1 MLRKILGSGLR
12 KEIKTKPLGTHHLG
26 QVFFLI
32 VFIVQQTFCT
42 FPSQQEK
49 LTYKGWENEEQRERK
64 PSCTTGSRRAG
75 RSESGLVSVCVCVC
89 VEKGQGRER
98 EI

>member
-1 MLRKILGSGLR
+1 M
-12 KEIKTKPLGTHHLG
+12 
-26 QVFFLI
+26 
-32 VFIVQQTFCT
+32 FCT

-75 RSESGLVSVCVCVC
+75 RSESGLVSVCG
-89 VEKGQGRER
+89 ERTRERER

>member
-12 KEIKTKPLGTHHLG
+12 KEIKTKALGTHHLG

-32 VFIVQQTFCT
+32 VFIVQQMFCT

-49 LTYKGWENEEQRERK
+49 LTYKGWENEEQRERRK
-64 PSCTTGSRRAG
+64 ESRVVQQAA
-75 RSESGLVSVCVCVC
+75 
-89 VEKGQGRER
+89 VERGGQSQG
-98 EI
+98 

>member
-1 MLRKILGSGLR
+1 MLGKMRKSRMLRKILGSGLR

-49 LTYKGWENEEQRERK
+49 LTYKGWENEEQRERRK
-64 PSCTTGSRRAG
+64 ESRVVQQAA
-75 RSESGLVSVCVCVC
+75 
-89 VEKGQGRER
+89 VERGGQSQG
-98 EI
+98 